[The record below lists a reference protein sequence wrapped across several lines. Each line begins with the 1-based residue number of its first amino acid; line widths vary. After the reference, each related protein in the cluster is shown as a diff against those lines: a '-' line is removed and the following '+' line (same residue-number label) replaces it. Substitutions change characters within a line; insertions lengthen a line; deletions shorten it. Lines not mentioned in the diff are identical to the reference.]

1 MEKTI
6 TFEIPKGYVIDKE
19 NSTDNNI
26 VLKLSKSIKSKTWED
41 YCKKM
46 EGKNSYYLE
55 VSDYICKSSQFGP
68 VPVVSEFENYKDA
81 EVFAAFSKLL
91 KLRKD
96 WIGDWKPDWTN
107 GSKIKYVIFTE
118 NNEICVGT
126 HLHISNSMSFPTE
139 EMRDEFFDCFKNL
152 LEEAKTLL

>member
-19 NSTDNNI
+19 NSTNNNI
-26 VLKLSKSIKSKTWED
+26 VLKLSESVKARTWDE

-68 VPVVSEFENYKDA
+68 APVVSEFENYKDA

-96 WIGDWKPDWTN
+96 WIGDWEPDWNNDNT
-107 GSKIKYVIFTE
+107 KYIIYCEHNKLFKDTAF
-118 NNEICVGT
+118 CVSSV
-126 HLHISNSMSFPTE
+126 LSFPSE
-139 EMRDEFFDCFKNL
+139 KMRDEFFDCFKNL
-152 LEEAKTLL
+152 LEGAKTLL

>member
-6 TFEIPKGYVIDKE
+6 TFEIPEGYVIDKE

-26 VLKLSKSIKSKTWED
+26 VLKFSESVKARTWKD

-46 EGKNSYYLE
+46 EDKNSYY
-55 VSDYICKSSQFGP
+55 VDVTTYTCMSSHFGTAP
-68 VPVVSEFENYKDA
+68 VISEFDNKKDA
-81 EVFAAFSKLL
+81 EAFVAFSKLL

-96 WIGDWKPDWTN
+96 WIGDWEPDWN
-107 GSKIKYVIFTE
+107 NDNAKYVIYCEHNKLTKDTAF
-118 NNEICVGT
+118 CVSSV
-126 HLHISNSMSFPTE
+126 LSFPSE
-139 EMRDEFFDCFKNL
+139 KMRDEFFDYFENL

>member
-6 TFEIPKGYVIDKE
+6 TFNIPEGYVIDKLT
-19 NSTDNNI
+19 NNNI
-26 VLKLSKSIKSKTWED
+26 VLKLSESVKARTWDE

-46 EGKNSYYLE
+46 NNKDSYYFNEQFNTLT
-55 VSDYICKSSQFGP
+55 SSQFGP
-68 VPVVSEFENYKDA
+68 VPVVSEFKNYKDA

-96 WIGDWKPDWTN
+96 WIGDWEPDWADVDQ
-107 GSKIKYVIFTE
+107 IKYVIFTE

-126 HLHISNSMSFPTE
+126 HLHISSSMSFPTE

>member
-6 TFEIPKGYVIDKE
+6 TFNIPEGYVIDKL
-19 NSTDNNI
+19 TDNNI

-55 VSDYICKSSQFGP
+55 VGDYICKSSQFGP
-68 VPVVSEFENYKDA
+68 VPVVSEFENYKDTEA
-81 EVFAAFSKLL
+81 FATFSKLL

-96 WIGDWKPDWTN
+96 WIGDWRPNWTD
-107 GSKIKYVIFTE
+107 GSQIKYVIFTE

>member
-6 TFEIPKGYVIDKE
+6 TFEIPEGYVIDKE

-26 VLKLSKSIKSKTWED
+26 VLKFSESVKARTWDE

-46 EGKNSYYLE
+46 EGKNSYYFNEQFNNLT
-55 VSDYICKSSQFGP
+55 SSQFGP
-68 VPVVSEFENYKDA
+68 APVVSEFENYKDA

-96 WIGDWKPDWTN
+96 WIGDWEPDWADGN
-107 GSKIKYVIFTE
+107 QIKYVIFTE

-139 EMRDEFFDCFKNL
+139 GMRDEFFDCFKNL

>member
-6 TFEIPKGYVIDKE
+6 TFEIPEGYVIDKE

-26 VLKLSKSIKSKTWED
+26 VLKFSESVKARTWED

-46 EGKNSYYLE
+46 NNKNSYYFNEQFNNLT
-55 VSDYICKSSQFGP
+55 SSQFGP
-68 VPVVSEFENYKDA
+68 IPVVSEFENYKDA

-96 WIGDWKPDWTN
+96 WIGDWEPDWNNDNT
-107 GSKIKYVIFTE
+107 KYIIYCEHNKLFKDTAF
-118 NNEICVGT
+118 CVSSV
-126 HLHISNSMSFPTE
+126 LSFPSE
-139 EMRDEFFDCFKNL
+139 KMRDEFFDCFKNL

>member
-19 NSTDNNI
+19 NSTNNNI
-26 VLKLSKSIKSKTWED
+26 VLKLSESVKSRTWED

-46 EGKNSYYLE
+46 NNKDSYYFNEQFNTLT
-55 VSDYICKSSQFGP
+55 SSQFGP
-68 VPVVSEFENYKDA
+68 IPVVSEFENYKDA
-81 EVFAAFSKLL
+81 EVFATFSKLL

-96 WIGDWKPDWTN
+96 WIGDWEPDWTD
-107 GSKIKYVIFTE
+107 GSQIKYVIFTE

>member
-6 TFEIPKGYVIDKE
+6 TFNIPEGYVIDKE

-68 VPVVSEFENYKDA
+68 VPVVSEFENYEDA
-81 EVFAAFSKLL
+81 KTFATFSKLL

-96 WIGDWKPDWTN
+96 WIEDWRPDWTDGN
-107 GSKIKYVIFTE
+107 QIKYVIFTE

>member
-1 MEKTI
+1 MKKTI
-6 TFEIPKGYVIDKE
+6 TFEIPKGYIIDKLT
-19 NSTDNNI
+19 NNNI
-26 VLKLSKSIKSKTWED
+26 VLKLSDSVKSRTWED
-41 YCKKM
+41 YCKRM

-96 WIGDWKPDWTN
+96 WIGDWEPDWN
-107 GSKIKYVIFTE
+107 DGSTKYIICCEHNKPIKDTFY
-118 NNEICVGT
+118 C
-126 HLHISNSMSFPTE
+126 LNSALSFPSE